1 MIHEIKSVEAQ
12 DIKGGADVTVNL
24 GALGSIFLDAS
35 LPALGALAALL
46 NGLLT
51 GLFGS
56 L

>member
-1 MIHEIKSVEAQ
+1 MIREINVTAASE
-12 DIKGGADVTVNL
+12 IKGGADITGNF

-35 LPALGALAALL
+35 LPALGALAALT
-46 NGLLT
+46 NSLLT